1 MGSAQA
7 HFTLRGH
14 AMNAYLID
22 ANRKTVDPVELT
34 DATDIRRLIGYDS
47 LDSEE
52 IDASGDR
59 LFFDESCFLRDQT
72 GKGRFKLDNL
82 VPVADKAVVVG
93 TSDDGTTL
101 RDATVKLATLQRR
114 INWL

>member
-1 MGSAQA
+1 MK
-7 HFTLRGH
+7 
-14 AMNAYLID
+14 AYLID
-22 ANRKTVDPVELT
+22 ANHKTVSAVDLADGLQGV
-34 DATDIRRLIGYDS
+34 RRLIGYDS
-47 LDSEE
+47 VDSEE

-93 TSDDGTTL
+93 SSDDGATL
-101 RDATVKLATLQRR
+101 RDAAVMLDALQAR
-114 INWL
+114 ITWL